1 MTNYN
6 YTRQYEDPEE
16 SFFRD
21 PLLLDRHRILNS
33 TSFRRLGYKTQV
45 FLPLEADHFRTRLTH
60 SLEVAHLAGLLASR
74 FNANIALAESISLAH
89 DLGHGPFGHSSE
101 TILNK
106 LLQNTGGFEH
116 NQQSLRVVR
125 FLEGPYPW
133 FRGLNLTQATLAGM
147 KVHNT
152 PYDRPELLAPTASL
166 EGQLANWA
174 DRMAYNTADLED
186 ALGAAIIS
194 QDDLKNLTLFRM
206 AWEQLDASLKNKPFH
221 AVRRIVLGSIQRN
234 LIEAIEVC
242 GTDDKFA
249 VTMNSQ
255 TLEALK
261 EMEKFLYE
269 RVYRCPQLADT
280 SQKVQE
286 VISKLF
292 YRYQNQPEL
301 LPKRYLVRQRE
312 ISLERTIGD
321 YISGMTD
328 RFCLKVYRQI
338 FGPDDMLLQSI
349 QPVVGIGSL

>member
-1 MTNYN
+1 M
-6 YTRQYEDPEE
+6 RSE
-16 SFFRD
+16 
-21 PLLLDRHRILNS
+21 LLD
-33 TSFRRLGYKTQV
+33 T
-45 FLPLEADHFRTRLTH
+45 
-60 SLEVAHLAGLLASR
+60 
-74 FNANIALAESISLAH
+74 
-89 DLGHGPFGHSSE
+89 
-101 TILNK
+101 
-106 LLQNTGGFEH
+106 
-116 NQQSLRVVR
+116 
-125 FLEGPYPW
+125 
-133 FRGLNLTQATLAGM
+133 
-147 KVHNT
+147 
-152 PYDRPELLAPTASL
+152 TASL

-194 QDDLKNLTLFRM
+194 QDDLKNLPLFRM

-242 GTDDKFA
+242 GTDEKFA